1 MNGGRVT
8 DKEGDNSR
16 ARETKSEESAGNP
29 SWADRWYRY
38 LSGKGFDPN
47 RGKSLSRRLEVE
59 SFDVQFGRIHAEVV
73 ESQRAACQVEID
85 VLPLRDDEWSAVL
98 DALAGEALYAA
109 QLLAGESESVS
120 FLSALDSVFED
131 ANVALL
137 TASPDAGDLRSRCS
151 VCGNQSSPC
160 KHALV
165 VLYRFG
171 QMIADNPWVL
181 LLLRGRDRQQ
191 VLTELRL
198 RRSAEVEESAREEGA
213 TTDPAS
219 DAAIAGY
226 EALQALS
233 ETAIDRG
240 EEPALSEQID
250 SFWGGRQLGPGGTR
264 QDLQALHFHI
274 SPPLIRLALL
284 RRLGPPPFQ
293 QDSPEIHD
301 NLAQIYFDVSAKA
314 LELAFAPEPD
324 SEGSENSE
332 SER

>member
-1 MNGGRVT
+1 MNGGRMTVE
-8 DKEGDNSR
+8 EGDSSG
-16 ARETKSEESAGNP
+16 AKEAVAEESGGNP
-29 SWADRWYRY
+29 SWADRWYKY

-47 RGKSLSRRLEVE
+47 RGKSLARRLEVE
-59 SFDVQFGRIHAEVV
+59 SFDVHFGRIQAEVV
-73 ESQRAACQVEID
+73 ESQRAACQVEIE

-109 QLLAGESESVS
+109 QLLAGGSEPDS

-137 TASPDAGDLRSRCS
+137 SSSPNAGDFKTRCT
-151 VCGNQSSPC
+151 VCRNQSSPC

-171 QMIADNPWVL
+171 QMIAENPWML

-198 RRSAEVEESAREEGA
+198 RRSAEVEGGA
-213 TTDPAS
+213 GDEDAATVPAS
-219 DAAIAGY
+219 ETPIAGY
-226 EALQALS
+226 DALQALNES
-233 ETAIDRG
+233 GIDRG
-240 EEPALSEQID
+240 DEPALSEQID

-264 QDLQALHFHI
+264 QDLQALHYHI

-293 QDSPEIHD
+293 QDSPDIHD
-301 NLAQIYFDVSAKA
+301 KLAQIYFDVSAKA

-324 SEGSENSE
+324 SDGPENNE
-332 SER
+332 PER